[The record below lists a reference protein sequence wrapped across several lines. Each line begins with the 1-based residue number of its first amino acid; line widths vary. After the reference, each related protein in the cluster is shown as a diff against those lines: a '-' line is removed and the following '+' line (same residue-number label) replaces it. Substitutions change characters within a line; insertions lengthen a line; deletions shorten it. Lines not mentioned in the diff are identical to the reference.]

1 MKAKIFERVCLRLV
15 KLWVAVYISLS
26 IHAKGSL
33 GHILTKDRKILILL
47 KCYTKPGDFSFFL
60 FLLLLVHVKQAGTTC
75 GVFSQPDLIQNHFLI
90 ARMLRFLQ
98 HSRQK
103 VPYFNISR

>member
-33 GHILTKDRKILILL
+33 GHILTKDCKILILFN
-47 KCYTKPGDFSFFL
+47 CY
-60 FLLLLVHVKQAGTTC
+60 
-75 GVFSQPDLIQNHFLI
+75 N
-90 ARMLRFLQ
+90 
-98 HSRQK
+98 
-103 VPYFNISR
+103 